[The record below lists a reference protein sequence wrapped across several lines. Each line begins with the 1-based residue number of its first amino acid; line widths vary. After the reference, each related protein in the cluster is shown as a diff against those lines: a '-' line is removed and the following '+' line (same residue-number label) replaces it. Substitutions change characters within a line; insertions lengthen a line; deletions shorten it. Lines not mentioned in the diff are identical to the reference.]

1 MPSETFFR
9 WPEEKRRRIID
20 AAWDEFTSVSFDQV
34 SINRIIRAADI
45 PRGSFYQYFEDK
57 SDLFRYLADGVKQY
71 ALEGYL
77 SVLRANRGD
86 LFFSMLDS
94 FDQLRK
100 IQGLPDIKPVD
111 NAIAFLRI
119 NPGLDIQAMI
129 ARDASWL
136 DPVWEQVDLRH
147 LKQPDLRY
155 LQTVF
160 PLCLLTLANAA
171 LDSLAHSEHWDRNRE
186 WFICAIDI
194 LRYGCMAPDA

>member
-1 MPSETFFR
+1 MPSDTFFR
-9 WPEEKRRRIID
+9 LPEEKRKRIID

-34 SINRIIRAADI
+34 SINRIVRAADI

-57 SDLFRYLADGVKQY
+57 SDLFRYLADGVKRY

-77 SVLRANRGD
+77 AVLRANRGD
-86 LFFSMLDS
+86 LFSSMLDS

-100 IQGLPDIKPVD
+100 IQGLPD
-111 NAIAFLRI
+111 
-119 NPGLDIQAMI
+119 
-129 ARDASWL
+129 SWL

-155 LQTVF
+155 IQTVF

-194 LRYGCMAPDA
+194 LRYGCMASDA

>member
-1 MPSETFFR
+1 MPSDTFFR
-9 WPEEKRRRIID
+9 LPEEKRKRIID

-34 SINRIIRAADI
+34 SINRIVRAADI

-57 SDLFRYLADGVKQY
+57 SDLFRYLADGVKRY

-77 SVLRANRGD
+77 AVLRANRGD
-86 LFFSMLDS
+86 LFSSMLDS

-155 LQTVF
+155 IQTVF

-194 LRYGCMAPDA
+194 LRYGCMASDA